1 MNFHKNLDQT
11 FHFLWVLF
19 EEWELPYSRFLKQ
32 CANFKENT
40 FLSYRLMQKWI
51 QQQLPWKKSMKRY
64 YSFSSQSIKSV
75 MIVILLF
82 QKYFIQ
88 YTWILNG
95 IRQQAQPFLAFS
107 LHEGQNEY

>member
-1 MNFHKNLDQT
+1 MTKLLIFCGS
-11 FHFLWVLF
+11 FL

>member
-1 MNFHKNLDQT
+1 MDPTTAALEKEHEA
-11 FHFLWVLF
+11 VLF
-19 EEWELPYSRFLKQ
+19 IF
-32 CANFKENT
+32 F
-40 FLSYRLMQKWI
+40 
-51 QQQLPWKKSMKRY
+51 
-64 YSFSSQSIKSV
+64 SIKSV

>member
-1 MNFHKNLDQT
+1 
-11 FHFLWVLF
+11 
-19 EEWELPYSRFLKQ
+19 
-32 CANFKENT
+32 
-40 FLSYRLMQKWI
+40 
-51 QQQLPWKKSMKRY
+51 
-64 YSFSSQSIKSV
+64 

>member
-1 MNFHKNLDQT
+1 
-11 FHFLWVLF
+11 
-19 EEWELPYSRFLKQ
+19 
-32 CANFKENT
+32 
-40 FLSYRLMQKWI
+40 MQKWI

-95 IRQQAQPFLAFS
+95 IRQQAQPILAFS
-107 LHEGQNEY
+107 LHEGQNEYLIMIVNMHLIIYIFKILCTK